1 MTFIYIEIYIIYMTF
16 VYIYIYIYIYI
27 HRKGQRIPKSLKN
40 KSYLINIQQK
50 SRNTTI
56 RCNYNLSMYVL

>member
-1 MTFIYIEIYIIYMTF
+1 MTF
-16 VYIYIYIYIYI
+16 VYIYIYTSIAKDKEYQNLWKIK
-27 HRKGQRIPKSLKN
+27 RLR
-40 KSYLINIQQK
+40 NIQQK

>member
-1 MTFIYIEIYIIYMTF
+1 MTF
-16 VYIYIYIYIYI
+16 VYIYIYIYI